1 MKRTIDTKFFT
12 YSQNN
17 SGGKFHLDKT
27 RGLASKVIVE
37 AVDCHDANAR
47 AEKIGLY
54 FGGGGDCPCCGD
66 RWCDTYDDSN
76 GTEEPMIYNSPLE
89 EYYNKSRY
97 GLTNSVAVHYMDGK
111 MEVFGDNWDD

>member
-17 SGGKFHLDKT
+17 SRGRFDLDKP

-37 AVDCHDANAR
+37 AVDYHAANSR
-47 AEKIGLY
+47 AKIIGLY
-54 FGGGGDCPCCGD
+54 FGGEGDCPCCGD
-66 RWCDTYDDSN
+66 RWCEAYDNDD
-76 GTEEPMIYNSPLE
+76 GTDEPTIYGEPLE

-97 GLTNSVAVHYMDGK
+97 GSTNSVAVHYMDGK
-111 MEVFGDNWDD
+111 IEVFGDNWDY